1 MPGCAINDD
10 ILNIL
15 SPALVKIRAVH
26 LGRNPIT
33 VNGWEVFKNA
43 LVDEISASGGLSS
56 LTHLSLNTL
65 NSDKSTM
72 GSIGSSKF
80 LHAPAMEHL
89 GHIILRCVWWAWIA
103 GSVNDIDYLIYR
115 LEEVD
120 LSGQQEVGADGW
132 TVMANVVLLAHDKGN
147 FQIKLKSLKLAS
159 CKIKNETK
167 EMLEDTFAKCHS
179 SSRLD
184 FGLEVDSSKR
194 FQLCSSCWW

>member
-89 GHIILRCVWWAWIA
+89 GHIILRCV
-103 GSVNDIDYLIYR
+103 
-115 LEEVD
+115 
-120 LSGQQEVGADGW
+120 
-132 TVMANVVLLAHDKGN
+132 
-147 FQIKLKSLKLAS
+147 
-159 CKIKNETK
+159 
-167 EMLEDTFAKCHS
+167 
-179 SSRLD
+179 
-184 FGLEVDSSKR
+184 
-194 FQLCSSCWW
+194 